1 MSRNITDLP
10 LFYELPLRPDFSA
23 ETRLLAAGC
32 RYVAG
37 VDEVG
42 RGPLAGP
49 VVTAAVILDAAH
61 IPAGL
66 NDSKK
71 LSAKM
76 RARLYEEILQKA
88 IAVSIASLSASAIDR
103 TDIRKAA
110 LEAMRRSVAGL
121 AIQPQY
127 VLVDGRDIPPGL
139 PCSADALIKGDQRSV
154 SIAAASIV
162 AKVVRDR
169 MMERAGIVYPAYGF
183 EKHAGYATV
192 IHRTAIEEQGPV
204 KGLHRYSFA
213 PVKGRFTENLS

>member
-1 MSRNITDLP
+1 MSRNTTDLP

-154 SIAAASIV
+154 SIAAASII

-169 MMERAGIVYPAYGF
+169 MMERAGVVYPAYGF

-192 IHRTAIEEQGPV
+192 IHRTAIEQEGPV

-213 PVKGRFTENLS
+213 PIKGRFTVNLS